1 MKVTTFLEQ
10 QATFLE
16 MNNANI
22 EAMTLDAMSK
32 KEVMKKQNELI
43 KKFQSIADKIRVN
56 EKITTN
62 KANNEINNEN
72 KKWTLDNVKPDD
84 FAIL

>member
-1 MKVTTFLEQ
+1 
-10 QATFLE
+10 
-16 MNNANI
+16 
-22 EAMTLDAMSK
+22 
-32 KEVMKKQNELI
+32 MKKQNELI